1 MKKRMLII
9 CMILL
14 LAMAMLFAAK
24 GKLNAGRSSGQTAQ
38 ATSAA
43 ELENETGTDEEQ
55 WGDVIEDLDDL
66 LDSLG

>member
-1 MKKRMLII
+1 MKKRMVII

-24 GKLNAGRSSGQTAQ
+24 GKLSAGQNSGQTAQ
-38 ATSAA
+38 TASAA
-43 ELENETGTDEEQ
+43 EFENETGTDEEQ
-55 WGDVIEDLDDL
+55 WGDVIEDLDGL